1 MSTLKYY
8 AILDFGNRTNDSA
21 NFASKGYNAHSL
33 NKVVCHVSSL
43 GLLRHARPSRVKPMK
58 HIVCHAQ

>member
-8 AILDFGNRTNDSA
+8 AILDFGNRTNDST

-33 NKVVCHVSSL
+33 DKVVCHAL
-43 GLLRHARPSRVKPMK
+43 NLDLLRHARPSTTKPK
-58 HIVCHAQ
+58 KRTVFRAQ